1 MRFSLISKQEVDPLA
16 SSNTA
21 QFVSTRTNQTYRLLI
36 ITKLKVICF
45 VSEVTMAIVPFLKKS
60 RLA

>member
-1 MRFSLISKQEVDPLA
+1 MRFSLISKQEADPLA
-16 SSNTA
+16 SSN
-21 QFVSTRTNQTYRLLI
+21 TRTNQTYRLLI
-36 ITKLKVICF
+36 ITTLKVICF